1 MSKKTVAAIAILIL
15 SPLIIYLLWPSD
27 EGRIRKLFREG
38 AKAVEEKRVD
48 DVMSK
53 VSYNYSDEHGLSY
66 LYLKK
71 FLQQVFGEFS
81 RIGVEYE
88 ITGLEIGEGKADVEV
103 DVRVIA
109 SRGAETGY
117 VVGDATAPHHIKF
130 SLEKERMRW
139 LVTKTRGLP
148 VGF

>member
-1 MSKKTVAAIAILIL
+1 MSKKTVAAIAFLII

-27 EGRIRKLFREG
+27 ESRIKKLFKEG
-38 AKAVEEKRVD
+38 AKAVEEEKVNE
-48 DVMSK
+48 VMSK
-53 VSYNYSDEHGLSY
+53 VSYNYTDEHGLSY

-81 RIGVEYE
+81 HIRVEYD
-88 ITGLEIGEGKADVEV
+88 ITGLEIKEGKAVAEV

-117 VVGDATAPHHIKF
+117 VVGDATAPRHIKF
-130 SLEKERMRW
+130 SLEKERVKW
-139 LVTKTRGLP
+139 LVERTEGLP
-148 VGF
+148 IVF